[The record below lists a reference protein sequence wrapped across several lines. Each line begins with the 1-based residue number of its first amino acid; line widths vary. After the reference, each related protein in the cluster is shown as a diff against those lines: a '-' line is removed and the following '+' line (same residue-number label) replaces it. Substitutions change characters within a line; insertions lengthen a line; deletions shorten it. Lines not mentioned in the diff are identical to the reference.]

1 MSKWFG
7 KRLAKVFTPMILHNF
22 RTIGSLSRA
31 FYEKYGFEALP
42 IISRVMGE
50 AGVEG
55 AKMARSR
62 LKGGG
67 IKAVSKLFKMYE
79 MFNMPVEMIE
89 LTDEIIHFRHEP
101 PCPFGLEETSKE
113 LCEAM
118 EAREEKMISIILGE
132 EVEVK
137 VIKCVAAGDE
147 YCEVL
152 YAKRRRKTS

>member
-1 MSKWFG
+1 LSKWFG
-7 KRLAKVFTPMILHNF
+7 KRLAKAFTPMILHNF
-22 RTIGSLSRA
+22 RTMGSLSRA

-62 LKGGG
+62 LKGEGMR
-67 IKAVSKLFKMYE
+67 AVGELFKMYE
-79 MFNMPVEMIE
+79 MFDLPVEIME
-89 LTDEIIHFRHEP
+89 LTDDLIHFRHAP
-101 PCPFGLEETSKE
+101 PCPFGLEGSSKE
-113 LCEAM
+113 LCEAV
-118 EAREEKMISIILGE
+118 EAREEKMISTILGE
-132 EVEVK
+132 EVDVK

-152 YAKRRRKTS
+152 CAKRQRKTS